1 MIKILILFKL
11 LIIRYKKCKC
21 LFLLSADT
29 KETVVD
35 NRRED
40 GIIKKYEEKS
50 EDQLK
55 QELGSYLIEQQGDRV
70 ITDDNSKDNL

>member
-1 MIKILILFKL
+1 MQ
-11 LIIRYKKCKC
+11 
-21 LFLLSADT
+21 DT
-29 KETVVD
+29 KEIVVD
-35 NRRED
+35 DRRED

-70 ITDDNSKDNL
+70 LTDDNSKDNL